1 MPTIPPEQA
10 QPAPPAPPSET
21 HRQRQVAE
29 SFGTDAA
36 RYDRARPSYPA
47 PLVDRI
53 VAASPGRDVLDVGCG
68 TGIAARLFQ
77 AAGCRV
83 LGVDPDDRMTSV
95 ARQGGLEVEVAAFE
109 DWDGAGREF
118 DAVIAAQA
126 WHWVD
131 PVAGAAKAAQ
141 VLRPGGLLAVFW
153 NAAQL
158 PPDLSAAFAE
168 VHRVVQPGLPFNP
181 AARPALDAYQ
191 IMCDKAAD
199 GMRAAGAFGEPEQWR
214 FDWDRP
220 YTRDEWLDQVPTMG
234 GHAQLQPAKLE
245 ELLAGLGA
253 AIDALGGDFTMNYAT
268 VAVTATRT
276 P

>member
-1 MPTIPPEQA
+1 MPTIPTPES
-10 QPAPPAPPSET
+10 QPSLET

-29 SFGTDAA
+29 SFGADAS

-47 PLVDRI
+47 ALVDRI

-68 TGIAARLFQ
+68 TGIAARLLA

-83 LGVDPDDRMTSV
+83 LGVDPDDRMASV
-95 ARQGGLEVEVAAFE
+95 ARQGGLTVEVAPFE
-109 DWDGAGREF
+109 AWHSAGRSF

-153 NAAQL
+153 NAARL
-158 PPDLSAAFAE
+158 PARLGTAFAD
-168 VHRVVQPGLPFNP
+168 VYRSVQPGLPFIP
-181 AARPALDAYQ
+181 WARPALDAYQ
-191 IMCDKAAD
+191 VMCDRAAD
-199 GMRAAGAFGEPEQWR
+199 GMRQAGGAFTEPEQWR
-214 FDWDRP
+214 FDWDRR
-220 YTRDEWLDQVPTMG
+220 YTRDEWLEQVPTMG
-234 GHAQLQPAKLE
+234 GHTRLAPAKLG

-253 AIDALGGDFTMNYAT
+253 VIDAVGGGFTMNYAT
-268 VAVTATRT
+268 VAVTAARA
-276 P
+276 